1 MENSQNLIFQ
11 KINHPDLH
19 LLFFKQV
26 ELHTPIRFRGQT
38 HNNLYKDKHKGLITK
53 MGYDSDFRV
62 MIIDCETE
70 HHILPAVAVADAIVD
85 A

>member
-1 MENSQNLIFQ
+1 MEAKKAQIATDKKLPQIAWAC
-11 KINHPDLH
+11 
-19 LLFFKQV
+19 KQV

>member
-1 MENSQNLIFQ
+1 
-11 KINHPDLH
+11 
-19 LLFFKQV
+19 
-26 ELHTPIRFRGQT
+26 
-38 HNNLYKDKHKGLITK
+38 